1 MRDRNPEFIL
11 QSKIYDLRMRL
22 ARQAL
27 EEGEKLQIYEKI
39 YEKSLDLSDYA
50 KNYED
55 IKNIIELAINQ

>member
-1 MRDRNPEFIL
+1 MRDRNLEFIL
-11 QSKIYDLRMRL
+11 QSKISDLRMRL

-50 KNYED
+50 KKDED
-55 IKNIIELAINQ
+55 IN